1 MKTPSLLILFAVSC
15 FCHPTFASLQENTTT
30 ILTTTTAASGKGEPG
45 KEVNELVHDHHPNQK
60 NLSHV
65 EDSHVHKHGDS
76 EEEGESNHEHVGP
89 QAASLENKKAT
100 HDDHDVRHR
109 NFHHHDE
116 NEPYDLDHAHKHD
129 QQIQPPS
136 TFHLWLYGTA
146 SVFLISVLGLM
157 AIMTIPQIATDHHGD
172 ILQLLVGLAIGTL
185 TSDALLHLLPH
196 AFSGETHNHDDHAR
210 QSSKGSH
217 TQNVYYGLMALTG
230 IIGFLAFERILTIV
244 SDLCSKTHGKTTKV
258 GNCNNRAEKEHSHHH
273 HETLLAP
280 VVPMTEKPIVEEKE
294 KMVVESA
301 IDAVPCMNVVNP
313 DTKGSLTTEQCHR
326 ETMVYQHP
334 DPDRGYVIQ
343 LMDHHHHHQH
353 QAGSQSGAKSV
364 IYMIVTGDGLH
375 NFFDGLAI
383 GIAFAAG
390 GIGGGISTSVAVLC
404 HELPHEVGD
413 FAVLLKAGLAAKK
426 AIMYNTL
433 SAFLCFI
440 GMTVGILVAKM
451 DTGMLSSII
460 AGMFLYIALV
470 DMIPQLD
477 CCPTA
482 TGTTR
487 AFKLSIQLFGM
498 GIGVSIMSVIS
509 IYEPAIQAIM
519 SG

>member
-1 MKTPSLLILFAVSC
+1 MTWLFIQFFRNTPHSWKVA
-15 FCHPTFASLQENTTT
+15 
-30 ILTTTTAASGKGEPG
+30 
-45 KEVNELVHDHHPNQK
+45 
-60 NLSHV
+60 
-65 EDSHVHKHGDS
+65 
-76 EEEGESNHEHVGP
+76 
-89 QAASLENKKAT
+89 NK
-100 HDDHDVRHR
+100 
-109 NFHHHDE
+109 
-116 NEPYDLDHAHKHD
+116 
-129 QQIQPPS
+129 
-136 TFHLWLYGTA
+136 
-146 SVFLISVLGLM
+146 
-157 AIMTIPQIATDHHGD
+157 
-172 ILQLLVGLAIGTL
+172 
-185 TSDALLHLLPH
+185 
-196 AFSGETHNHDDHAR
+196 
-210 QSSKGSH
+210 
-217 TQNVYYGLMALTG
+217 
-230 IIGFLAFERILTIV
+230 
-244 SDLCSKTHGKTTKV
+244 
-258 GNCNNRAEKEHSHHH
+258 HSHHH
-273 HETLLAP
+273 HDHREHKELLPALP
-280 VVPMTEKPIVEEKE
+280 EKIYLGDTDKE
-294 KMVVESA
+294 KQAVVDSTVTV
-301 IDAVPCMNVVNP
+301 DDVPCMNMGSE
-313 DTKGSLTTEQCHR
+313 TKHAPLTTEQCHR

-353 QAGSQSGAKSV
+353 QSGSQKGAKSV

-383 GIAFAAG
+383 GIAFAGG

-413 FAVLLKAGLAAKK
+413 FAVLIKAGLAAKK
-426 AIMYNTL
+426 AVMYNTL

-487 AFKLSIQLFGM
+487 AFKLSVQLIGM

-509 IYEPAIQAIM
+509 IYEPVLQTMLSWMHLSRSHLNIFTLVDYHCPYLEYFLPTTQLLELRE
-519 SG
+519 SPLLKTD